1 MEIVCYA
8 FTNKNKELEAPFL
21 EYLEKY
27 ALEPK
32 DNEKKK
38 GQKVKRLMNLK
49 AHLEH
54 VMNNKGKYDLPPLAQ
69 KYKGRH
75 IGILKIKEADGLVR
89 IAFYTKQ
96 ANTIVLLDAFDKPKL
111 YEKGKKL
118 KVDKMIEKFLDQA
131 EAFLSDYLKS
141 NHSIPL
147 NL

>member
-8 FTNKNKELEAPFL
+8 FSNKNNELEAPFL

-32 DNEKKK
+32 ESEKKK
-38 GQKVKRLMNLK
+38 DQKVKRLMNLK

-54 VMNNKGKYDLPPLAQ
+54 VVNNNGKYDLPPLAQ
-69 KYKGRH
+69 KYKGRN

-96 ANTIVLLDAFDKPKL
+96 TNTIVLLDAFDKPKL
-111 YEKGKKL
+111 YEKGQKL

-131 EAFLSDYLKS
+131 EVFSSDYL
-141 NHSIPL
+141 NNNRSIPL